1 MADDTPSSLVKQ
13 NFITAL
19 RQTPDGIAGFLT
31 AAIPEPPACS
41 VPTDVDAAIIA
52 NGVCAAYVLD
62 LFRPFAGLT
71 LVELLLRI
79 GQHNSVTESM
89 LLAGLQYL
97 ADSQAAAEFEIVEP
111 TEGTVFL
118 PGELRI
124 TARARNEAVIKSIA
138 GTLGAHTFQM
148 KAADGLWRQYVDVAE
163 GEQTLTLTATFA
175 AGDPVSQTVNIIVSA
190 EPVDP
195 ENPEDP
201 PIEPEPPEGQDEE
214 ALSDA
219 EDAFNQALKD
229 FLATVN
235 QNPVVDI
242 LLPQLQQMTNAYNV
256 LTQITAAVE
265 SGSASQAILSGAQ
278 AALGEIQG
286 LIAQVEDPG
295 VIVDQ
300 ISAKAG
306 EVAGSVK
313 AALSN
318 IWGQL
323 NG

>member
-1 MADDTPSSLVKQ
+1 MPDLKQ
-13 NFITAL
+13 TFITAV
-19 RQTPDGIAGFLT
+19 RTTPDGIAGFLDT
-31 AAIPEPPACS
+31 PIPEPPTLAQ
-41 VPTDVDAAIIA
+41 PTDVDTAIIV
-52 NGVCAAYVLD
+52 NGVCAWYVLE

-71 LVELLLRI
+71 PVELLLRI
-79 GQHNSVTESM
+79 GQHNSVLESAM
-89 LLAGLQYL
+89 LAGLEYL
-97 ADSQAAAEFEIVEP
+97 TDSQAANDFEIVAP
-111 TEGTVFL
+111 TDGQVLL

-124 TARARNEAVIKSIA
+124 TARAKNEAVIKSIA
-138 GTLGAHTFQM
+138 GTLGANTFQM
-148 KAADGLWRQYVDVAE
+148 KAADGVWRQYVDVEE
-163 GEQTLTLTATFA
+163 GEQTLTLTAAFA
-175 AGDPVSQTVNIIVSA
+175 DGDTVSQTVAFIVSA
-190 EPVDP
+190 EPV
-195 ENPEDP
+195 EPEDP
-201 PIEPEPPEGQDEE
+201 DEDPIEPEPPEGQDEE

-219 EDAFNQALKD
+219 EDAFDQTLKD
-229 FLATVN
+229 FLSTVN

-286 LIAQVEDPG
+286 LIAQVEETG
-295 VIVDQ
+295 VIEQ